1 MAKLIISTNK
11 APSAIGPYSQAVKVV
26 GSLTFTSGQI
36 PLDPITGNMVSDNFK
51 DQAIQTLKNIEGIIN
66 ERNCK
71 LSDIV
76 KLTVFLTDISNF
88 SAVNN
93 VFESFFDNGFYPAR
107 SLVEV
112 SKLPKNS
119 DIEIDAICYCGS

>member
-11 APSAIGPYSQAVKVV
+11 APSAIGPYSQAVRVV

-36 PLDPITGNMVSDNFK
+36 PLDPITGNMVSDNFN

-66 ERNCK
+66 DRNCK

-76 KLTVFLTDISNF
+76 KLTVYLVDLSNF
-88 SAVNN
+88 DMLNQIFKEF
-93 VFESFFDNGFYPAR
+93 FEHSYPAR
-107 SLVEV
+107 SVVEV
-112 SKLPKNS
+112 SKLPKDS
-119 DIEIDAICYCGS
+119 QIEIEAIFHDEN